1 MLLVFKCRINL
12 RCSMQNKTIFAL
24 ESLRRRLGAGHYQ
37 LGERL
42 PSERQLCDE
51 LGISRSGLRKV
62 LSRLEA
68 EDLVWRHVGKGTFA
82 GPRPALGSESFRIVT
97 SRTNP
102 LEIMEARLM
111 LEPQI
116 AAAAAQRASFQE
128 IERLALCAKRN
139 HEAGDLETNEKWDVL
154 FHETLVIAT
163 RNSLLIAL
171 YGGISKMRLSD
182 DWCLRKQ
189 QWITAE
195 NWESFK
201 KQHASIVQAV
211 RERNEEL
218 AEQTM
223 REHLV
228 SVKNHIQSTY

>member
-1 MLLVFKCRINL
+1 
-12 RCSMQNKTIFAL
+12 MQSKTISAL
-24 ESLRRRLGAGHYQ
+24 EKLRDRLVSGSYQ

-42 PSERQLCDE
+42 PSERSLCAE

-68 EDLVWRHVGKGTFA
+68 EDLIWRHVGKGTFA
-82 GPRPALGSESFRIVT
+82 GSRPALGSESFRIVT
-97 SRTNP
+97 SKTNP

-116 AAAAAQRASFQE
+116 AGAAAQRASFQE

-139 HEAGDLETNEKWDVL
+139 HEANDLETNEKWDVL

-163 RNSLLIAL
+163 KNSLLIAL

-189 QWITAE
+189 HWITPE

-201 KQHASIVQAV
+201 KQHGAVARAV
-211 RERNEEL
+211 RERNEEQ
-218 AEQTM
+218 AERTM
-223 REHLV
+223 REHLI
-228 SVKNHIQSTY
+228 SVRNHIQSTYL

>member
-1 MLLVFKCRINL
+1 
-12 RCSMQNKTIFAL
+12 MQNKTTTVL
-24 ESLRRRLGAGHYQ
+24 QTLRDRLGSGYYQ

-42 PSERQLCDE
+42 PSERSLCAE
-51 LGISRSGLRKV
+51 LGISRSGLRKI
-62 LSRLEA
+62 LSHLEA
-68 EDLVWRHVGKGTFA
+68 EDLIWRHVGKGTFA

-139 HEAGDLETNEKWDVL
+139 HEANDLATNEKWDVL
-154 FHETLVIAT
+154 FHETLAIAT
-163 RNSLLIAL
+163 GNSLLTAL

-182 DWCLRKQ
+182 DWYLRKQ
-189 QWITAE
+189 QWITTE
-195 NWESFK
+195 NWDSFK
-201 KQHASIVQAV
+201 KQHGAIVGAV
-211 RERNEEL
+211 RERDEKR
-218 AEQTM
+218 AEKTM
-223 REHLV
+223 RDHLI
-228 SVKNHIQSTY
+228 SVKSHIQSTY

>member
-1 MLLVFKCRINL
+1 
-12 RCSMQNKTIFAL
+12 MQTKTISAL
-24 ESLRRRLGAGHYQ
+24 DRLRERLTNGHYQ

-42 PSERQLCDE
+42 PSERSLCAV
-51 LGISRSGLRKV
+51 LGISRSGLRKI

-97 SRTNP
+97 SKTNP

-111 LEPQI
+111 LEPHI

-139 HEAGDLETNEKWDVL
+139 HEANDLETNEKWDVL

-182 DWCLRKQ
+182 EWCLRKQ
-189 QWITAE
+189 QWITPE
-195 NWESFK
+195 NWDSFK
-201 KQHASIVQAV
+201 RQHSAVVQAV
-211 RERNEEL
+211 RERDETG
-218 AEQTM
+218 AEKAM
-223 REHLV
+223 LEHLI
-228 SVKNHIQSTY
+228 SVRQHIQSTYL

>member
-1 MLLVFKCRINL
+1 
-12 RCSMQNKTIFAL
+12 MQSKTIGAL
-24 ESLRRRLGAGHYQ
+24 EMLHDRLVSGRYQ

-42 PSERQLCDE
+42 PSERLLCAE

-62 LSRLEA
+62 LSHLEA

-82 GPRPALGSESFRIVT
+82 GPRPALGAESFRIVT
-97 SRTNP
+97 SKTNP

-111 LEPQI
+111 LEPHV
-116 AAAAAQRASFQE
+116 AGAAAQRASFQE

-139 HEAGDLETNEKWDVL
+139 HEANDLETNEKWDVL

-182 DWCLRKQ
+182 EWCLRKQ
-189 QWITAE
+189 HWITPE

-201 KQHASIVQAV
+201 RQHADVVQAV
-211 RERNEEL
+211 RERNGER
-218 AEQTM
+218 AERAM
-223 REHLV
+223 REHLISV
-228 SVKNHIQSTY
+228 SKHIQSTYV

>member
-1 MLLVFKCRINL
+1 
-12 RCSMQNKTIFAL
+12 MQNRTQTAL
-24 ESLRRRLGAGHYQ
+24 EYLKDRLASGSYQ

-42 PSERQLCDE
+42 PSERLLCRE
-51 LGISRSGLRKV
+51 LGISRSGLRKI
-62 LSRLEA
+62 LSHLEA

-82 GPRPALGSESFRIVT
+82 GPRPVLGTESFRIIT
-97 SRTNP
+97 SKTNP

-139 HEAGDLETNEKWDVL
+139 HEANDLDTNEKWDVL

-189 QWITAE
+189 QWITAH
-195 NWESFK
+195 NWDSFK
-201 KQHASIVQAV
+201 KQHGSIVQAV
-211 RERNEEL
+211 RERNEAQ
-218 AEQTM
+218 AEKTM
-223 REHLV
+223 REHLI
-228 SVKNHIQSTY
+228 SVKDHIQSTY

>member
-1 MLLVFKCRINL
+1 
-12 RCSMQNKTIFAL
+12 MQSKTIRAL
-24 ESLRRRLGAGHYQ
+24 EILRDRLASGRHQ

-42 PSERQLCDE
+42 PSERTLCAE

-62 LSRLEA
+62 LSHLEA

-97 SRTNP
+97 SKTNP

-116 AAAAAQRASFQE
+116 AGAAAQRASFQE

-139 HEAGDLETNEKWDVL
+139 HEANDLETNEKWDVL

-171 YGGISKMRLSD
+171 YGGISKMRSSD
-182 DWCLRKQ
+182 EWCLRKQ
-189 QWITAE
+189 QWITPE

-201 KQHASIVQAV
+201 KQHSAVVQAV
-211 RERNEEL
+211 RVRDEER
-218 AEQTM
+218 AEKAM
-223 REHLV
+223 REHLI
-228 SVKNHIQSTY
+228 SVRNHIQSTYL

>member
-1 MLLVFKCRINL
+1 
-12 RCSMQNKTIFAL
+12 MQNKTITVL
-24 ESLRRRLGAGHYQ
+24 ETLRDRLSRGHYQ
-37 LGERL
+37 LGTQL
-42 PSERQLCDE
+42 PSERSLCSE
-51 LGISRSGLRKV
+51 LEISRSGLRKI
-62 LSRLEA
+62 LSHLEA
-68 EDLVWRHVGKGTFA
+68 EDLIWRHVGKGTFA
-82 GPRPALGSESFRIVT
+82 GPRPALSSESFRIVT
-97 SRTNP
+97 SQTNP

-139 HEAGDLETNEKWDVL
+139 HEANDLETNEKWDVL
-154 FHETLVIAT
+154 FHETLAIAT
-163 RNSLLIAL
+163 GNSLLIAL

-189 QWITAE
+189 QWITAR

-201 KQHASIVQAV
+201 KQHAAIVRAV
-211 RERNEEL
+211 RERDNDQ

-223 REHLV
+223 LNHLI

>member
-1 MLLVFKCRINL
+1 
-12 RCSMQNKTIFAL
+12 MQTKTRSAL
-24 ESLRRRLGAGHYQ
+24 ETLRELLTSGHYQ
-37 LGERL
+37 LGARL
-42 PSERQLCDE
+42 PSERSLCAD

-97 SRTNP
+97 SKTNP

-111 LEPQI
+111 LEPHI

-139 HEAGDLETNEKWDVL
+139 HEANDLETNEKWDVL

-182 DWCLRKQ
+182 EWGLRKQ
-189 QWITAE
+189 QWITPE
-195 NWESFK
+195 NWASFK
-201 KQHASIVQAV
+201 KQHGAVVQAV
-211 RERNEEL
+211 RERDEIG
-218 AEQTM
+218 AEQAM
-223 REHLV
+223 RDHLI
-228 SVKNHIQSTY
+228 SVRQHIQSTYL

>member
-1 MLLVFKCRINL
+1 
-12 RCSMQNKTIFAL
+12 MQSKTISAL
-24 ESLRRRLGAGHYQ
+24 ETLQHRLASGHYQ
-37 LGERL
+37 LGDRL
-42 PSERQLCDE
+42 PSERSLCAE

-97 SRTNP
+97 SKTNP

-111 LEPQI
+111 LEPHI
-116 AAAAAQRASFQE
+116 AGAAAQRASFQE

-139 HEAGDLETNEKWDVL
+139 HEANDLETNEKWDVL

-182 DWCLRKQ
+182 EWCLRKQ
-189 QWITAE
+189 QWITPE

-201 KQHASIVQAV
+201 RQHAAVVQAV
-211 RERNEEL
+211 RERDEPT
-218 AEQTM
+218 AEKAM
-223 REHLV
+223 RDHLI
-228 SVKNHIQSTY
+228 SVKHHIQSTYL

>member
-1 MLLVFKCRINL
+1 
-12 RCSMQNKTIFAL
+12 MQSKTIEAL
-24 ESLRRRLGAGHYQ
+24 EILRSAINSGRYQ
-37 LGERL
+37 LGQRL
-42 PSERQLCDE
+42 PSERMLCEE

-62 LSRLEA
+62 LSHLEA
-68 EDLVWRHVGKGTFA
+68 EDLLWRHVGKGTFA
-82 GPRPALGSESFRIVT
+82 GPRPALDTEAFQIVT
-97 SRTNP
+97 RKTNP

-139 HEAGDLETNEKWDVL
+139 HESKDLQTNEKWDVL

-182 DWCLRKQ
+182 EWCLKRQ
-189 QWITAE
+189 EWITAE
-195 NWESFK
+195 NWDSFK
-201 KQHASIVQAV
+201 KEHAAVVQAV
-211 RERNEEL
+211 RRRDENHARQ
-218 AEQTM
+218 AM
-223 REHLV
+223 RSHLL
-228 SVKNHIQSTY
+228 SVKRHIQSTY

>member
-1 MLLVFKCRINL
+1 
-12 RCSMQNKTIFAL
+12 MQSKTISAL
-24 ESLRRRLGAGHYQ
+24 EKLRDRLVSSSYQ

-42 PSERQLCDE
+42 PSERSLCTE

-68 EDLVWRHVGKGTFA
+68 EDLIWRHVGKGTFA

-97 SRTNP
+97 SKTNP

-116 AAAAAQRASFQE
+116 AGAAAQRASFQE

-139 HEAGDLETNEKWDVL
+139 HEANDLETNEKWDVL

-163 RNSLLIAL
+163 KNSLLIAL

-189 QWITAE
+189 HWITPE

-201 KQHASIVQAV
+201 RQHGAVVRAV
-211 RERNEEL
+211 RERNEEQ
-218 AEQTM
+218 AERAM
-223 REHLV
+223 REHLI
-228 SVKNHIQSTY
+228 SVRNHIQSTYL

>member
-1 MLLVFKCRINL
+1 
-12 RCSMQNKTIFAL
+12 MQNKTQTAL
-24 ESLRRRLGAGHYQ
+24 ESLKVRLTTGHYR

-42 PSERQLCDE
+42 PSERSLCRN

-62 LSRLEA
+62 LSHLEA
-68 EDLVWRHVGKGTFA
+68 EDLIWRHVGKGTFA

-97 SRTNP
+97 AKTNP

-139 HEAGDLETNEKWDVL
+139 HEASDLDTNEKWDVL

-163 RNSLLIAL
+163 RNSLLTAL

-201 KQHASIVQAV
+201 KQHGSIVQAV
-211 RERNEEL
+211 RDRDQDR
-218 AEQTM
+218 AEKTM
-223 REHLV
+223 RDHLI
-228 SVKNHIQSTY
+228 SVRKHIQSTY

>member
-1 MLLVFKCRINL
+1 
-12 RCSMQNKTIFAL
+12 MQSKTIRAL
-24 ESLRRRLGAGHYQ
+24 KMLRDRLVSGRYQ

-42 PSERQLCDE
+42 PSERLLCAE

-62 LSRLEA
+62 LSNLEA
-68 EDLVWRHVGKGTFA
+68 EDQVWRHVGKGTFA
-82 GPRPALGSESFRIVT
+82 GPRPALGTESFRIVT
-97 SRTNP
+97 SKTNP

-111 LEPQI
+111 LEPHI
-116 AAAAAQRASFQE
+116 AGAAAQRASFQE

-139 HEAGDLETNEKWDVL
+139 HEANDLETNEKWDVL

-182 DWCLRKQ
+182 EWCLRKQ
-189 QWITAE
+189 HWITPE

-201 KQHASIVQAV
+201 KQHADVVQAV
-211 RERNEEL
+211 RERNDKQ
-218 AEQTM
+218 AERAMQ
-223 REHLV
+223 EHVISV
-228 SVKNHIQSTY
+228 SKHIQSTYV

>member
-1 MLLVFKCRINL
+1 
-12 RCSMQNKTIFAL
+12 MQSKTISAL
-24 ESLRRRLGAGHYQ
+24 EKLRDRLVSGSYQ
-37 LGERL
+37 LGEQL
-42 PSERQLCDE
+42 PSERWLCAE

-68 EDLVWRHVGKGTFA
+68 EDLIWRHVGKGTFA

-97 SRTNP
+97 SKTNP

-116 AAAAAQRASFQE
+116 AGAAAQRASFQE

-139 HEAGDLETNEKWDVL
+139 HEANDLETNEKWDVL

-163 RNSLLIAL
+163 KNSLLIAL

-189 QWITAE
+189 HWITPE

-201 KQHASIVQAV
+201 KQHGAVVRAV
-211 RERNEEL
+211 RERNEEQ
-218 AEQTM
+218 AERAM

-228 SVKNHIQSTY
+228 SVRNHIQSTYL